1 MKIFSQHDYDNFDLD
16 SYGWVFC
23 PTGDYTDIQVF
34 QHKSDFHDNCVFRG
48 NTTFMR
54 EARFGDN
61 CTFGMPVF
69 FVKSAT
75 FGSDCK
81 FPIDSLFGGRTLFN
95 GPVYFDGHRTKDSN
109 PYISINRA
117 GSVTRETRFFNFT
130 DGIYVKS
137 GRFFGSLAQFRARVK
152 KDCKKNPKDNHKK
165 LLQYLGMANIAAITF
180 DGKVDFKGIV

>member
-1 MKIFSQHDYDNFDLD
+1 MKKFSQHDYDNFSIDPN
-16 SYGWVFC
+16 GWVLC

-34 QHKSDFHDNCVFRG
+34 HHKSDFSNSCVFGG

-54 EARFGDN
+54 EVRFSYR
-61 CTFGMPVF
+61 CVFGMGVR
-69 FVKSAT
+69 FVKSSS
-75 FGSDCK
+75 FGLNCRLSTE
-81 FPIDSLFGGRTLFN
+81 FVFGGRAVFF
-95 GPVYFDGHRTKDSN
+95 GPVYFDGYRTKDSN

-117 GSVTRETRFFNFT
+117 GSENRETRFFNFT
-130 DGIYVKS
+130 DGIYVRS
-137 GRFFGSLAQFRARVK
+137 GCFFGKLAQFRARVK